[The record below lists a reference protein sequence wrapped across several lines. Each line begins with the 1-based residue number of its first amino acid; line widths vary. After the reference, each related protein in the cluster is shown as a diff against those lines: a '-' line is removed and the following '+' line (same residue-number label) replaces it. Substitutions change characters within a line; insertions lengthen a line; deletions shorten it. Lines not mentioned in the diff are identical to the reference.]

1 MISTTLS
8 FAIMLVLIATNVYS
22 AVAQILPASIFTQM
36 IALLLFDSILTSLLN
51 VGFKYVETMKI
62 EQKYGF
68 NRSTVKTFV
77 LDQIR
82 SLIIS
87 IILALLLGF
96 AYIALGIALGIAQP
110 FVSMMMSAYSRHAEY
125 RADRQA
131 VKEGYG
137 EALISGLKM
146 LAKENFA
153 DLSPNRAIVILEY
166 SHPPLSER
174 ITAIENELEKKI

>member
-1 MISTTLS
+1 
-8 FAIMLVLIATNVYS
+8 MLVLIATNVYS

-62 EQKYGF
+62 EQKYSF

-110 FVSMMMSAYSRHAEY
+110 FVSMMSAYSRHAEY

-137 EALISGLKM
+137 EALISGL
-146 LAKENFA
+146 
-153 DLSPNRAIVILEY
+153 
-166 SHPPLSER
+166 
-174 ITAIENELEKKI
+174 